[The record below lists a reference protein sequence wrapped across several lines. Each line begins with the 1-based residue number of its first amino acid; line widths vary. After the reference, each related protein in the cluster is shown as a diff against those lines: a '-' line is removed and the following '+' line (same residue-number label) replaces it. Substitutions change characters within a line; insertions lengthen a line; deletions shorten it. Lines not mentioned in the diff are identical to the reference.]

1 MDAVIDVLRSIVAHE
16 AGHCVAAVKLGM
28 PVRKIEIVAVPDGL
42 DGYSHVAI
50 EHARLIDYVV
60 MILSGAAAEHDVMRF
75 KADSRPHSYSDGQR
89 ISDAI
94 AKVGQGQQAWFM
106 ASATQ
111 QARRLVRVH
120 RPTVLA
126 LAGVLFEKCVRAGQ
140 PWDALEVTLESDEL
154 ADALG
159 DTALLLRR
167 AV

>member
-1 MDAVIDVLRSIVAHE
+1 
-16 AGHCVAAVKLGM
+16 
-28 PVRKIEIVAVPDGL
+28 
-42 DGYSHVAI
+42 
-50 EHARLIDYVV
+50 
-60 MILSGAAAEHDVMRF
+60 LSGAAAENEIMGYE
-75 KADSRPHSYSDGQR
+75 ADSRPHGNSDSQRIAEAIARVDRGQR
-89 ISDAI
+89 
-94 AKVGQGQQAWFM
+94 AWFM